1 MRRIYLVRHGLP
13 EKSTSEKEY
22 IGVTDLP
29 LSMRGR
35 AEARQLASCFLQHIQ
50 SVNAVRRTDRTF
62 AKNRIHQDA
71 SSIEPWMVAEQQ
83 AKRKHADGQAI
94 VRVRILTS
102 PLQRCRQTA
111 EEIHRVLSDRGIAL
125 MEPHVVEALHEI
137 DLGDW
142 EGKNVREIRER
153 FPEEYEAR
161 GHALGTYH
169 TPGGE
174 SFLEAGVRFQKAIEA
189 ILKSADRSEMAADG
203 KQSSGMGSDGNE
215 SSRVGEIDARSSDAD
230 EEEIILVVA
239 HAGVIRA
246 YLSLLMGR
254 DLDHLMDIPLPY
266 ASVTELE
273 VDGEAFICAEQT
285 KVCDGRRGDS
295 AAGHEAA
302 GIRTCREGICVVPEG
317 IGVRPEELLDAAEI
331 SRLYQK
337 YRTPQQVIRHM
348 RKVAEVADR
357 LMDGMKMC
365 GSELR
370 TSENM
375 QMDDPG
381 ICRMDVGEKPAVSGT
396 HTDVDVCE
404 KAVMMPGLN
413 RGRVMKACLLHDL
426 CRAEKE
432 HARVSAE
439 AIRQEGYPA
448 IAALVAVHHQ
458 AAYSEQEAQGPLTEA
473 ELLFYADKRVQ
484 EDVLVSVEERFRESR
499 KKCRSPEACAHHD
512 AMLAKTLEIEKKIIK
527 NRR

>member
-1 MRRIYLVRHGLP
+1 MRRIYLVRHGMP
-13 EKSTSEKEY
+13 EKGTSEKVY

-29 LSMRGR
+29 LSRQGS
-35 AEARQLASCFLQHIQ
+35 AEARELGRYFLQRL
-50 SVNAVRRTDRTF
+50 SATS
-62 AKNRIHQDA
+62 A
-71 SSIEPWMVAEQQ
+71 
-83 AKRKHADGQAI
+83 
-94 VRVRILTS
+94 VRILSS

-111 EEIHRVLSDRGIAL
+111 EEMYRVLSDGGIAL
-125 MEPHVVEALHEI
+125 PEPLVVEALHEI

-142 EGKNVREIRER
+142 EGKRVREIRER

-203 KQSSGMGSDGNE
+203 KQSSCMGSDGNE
-215 SSRVGEIDARSSDAD
+215 SSRVGAIDARSSDAD

-273 VDGEAFICAEQT
+273 VSRKAVDSEGLRPPEKPGVGDDEKVDREQ
-285 KVCDGRRGDS
+285 GGDD
-295 AAGHEAA
+295 AD
-302 GIRTCREGICVVPEG
+302 IKTYREKICVVPDG

-337 YRTPQQVIRHM
+337 YQTPQQVIRHM

-365 GSELR
+365 GSR
-370 TSENM
+370 
-375 QMDDPG
+375 
-381 ICRMDVGEKPAVSGT
+381 V
-396 HTDVDVCE
+396 
-404 KAVMMPGLN
+404 
-413 RGRVMKACLLHDL
+413 RVMQACLLHDL
-426 CRAEKE
+426 CRAEKQ
-432 HARVSAE
+432 HARMSAE
-439 AIRQEGYPA
+439 AIRKEGYPA

-458 AAYSEQEAQGPLTEA
+458 AAYSEQEARGPLTEA

-499 KKCRSPEACAHHD
+499 KKCRSPEACAQHD
-512 AMLAKTLEIEKKIIK
+512 AMRVKTLKIEKKIIK
-527 NRR
+527 ETGDEV

>member
-1 MRRIYLVRHGLP
+1 MRRIYLVRHGMP
-13 EKSTSEKEY
+13 EKGTSEKVY

-29 LSMRGR
+29 LSRRGS
-35 AEARQLASCFLQHIQ
+35 AEARALGRYFLQRL
-50 SVNAVRRTDRTF
+50 SATS
-62 AKNRIHQDA
+62 A
-71 SSIEPWMVAEQQ
+71 
-83 AKRKHADGQAI
+83 
-94 VRVRILTS
+94 VRILTS

-111 EEIHRVLSDRGIAL
+111 EEMYRVLSDGGIAL
-125 MEPHVVEALHEI
+125 PKTLVVEALHEI
-137 DLGDW
+137 DLGEW
-142 EGKNVREIRER
+142 EGKSVLEIMEC

-189 ILKSADRSEMAADG
+189 ILKSADRSEMATDR
-203 KQSSGMGSDGNE
+203 KQSSCMGSDGNE
-215 SSRVGEIDARSSDAD
+215 SSRVGAIDARSSDAD

-254 DLDHLMDIPLPY
+254 DLDHLMDLPLPY

-273 VDGEAFICAEQT
+273 VCRKAVDSEGLRPPEKPGVGDDEKADREQ
-285 KVCDGRRGDS
+285 GGDD
-295 AAGHEAA
+295 AD
-302 GIRTCREGICVVPEG
+302 IKNCREEICVVPDG

-337 YRTPQQVIRHM
+337 YQTPEQVIRHM

-365 GSELR
+365 GSR
-370 TSENM
+370 
-375 QMDDPG
+375 
-381 ICRMDVGEKPAVSGT
+381 V
-396 HTDVDVCE
+396 
-404 KAVMMPGLN
+404 
-413 RGRVMKACLLHDL
+413 RVMQACLLHDL
-426 CRAEKE
+426 CRAEKQ

-439 AIRQEGYPA
+439 VIRKEGYPA

-458 AAYSEQEAQGPLTEA
+458 AAYSEREAQGPLTEA

-484 EDVLVSVEERFRESR
+484 EDRLVSVEERFRESR

-512 AMLAKTLEIEKKIIK
+512 AMLAKTLKIEKKIIK
-527 NRR
+527 EDHKRIRR

>member
-35 AEARQLASCFLQHIQ
+35 AEARQIGSCFLQHIQ
-50 SVNAVRRTDRTF
+50 LVNAVGRTDRTF
-62 AKNRIHQDA
+62 AKNRIRQDA
-71 SSIEPWMVAEQQ
+71 SSVEPWLVAEQQ
-83 AKRKHADGQAI
+83 AKLKHADGQAI
-94 VRVRILTS
+94 VSIRILTS
-102 PLQRCRQTA
+102 PLKRCRQTA
-111 EEIHRVLSDRGIAL
+111 EELYHVLSDGGIVL
-125 MEPHVVEALHEI
+125 SEPFVVEALHEI
-137 DLGDW
+137 DLGEW
-142 EGKNVREIRER
+142 EGKSVREIRER

-189 ILKSADRSEMAADG
+189 ILKSVDRSEMAVDG
-203 KQSSGMGSDGNE
+203 KQSSCMGSDRNE
-215 SSRVGEIDARSSDAD
+215 SSCVGEIDDRSSDAD

-246 YLSLLMGR
+246 CLSLLMGR
-254 DLDHLMDIPLPY
+254 DLDQLMDISLPY
-266 ASVTELE
+266 GSVTELE
-273 VDGEAFICAEQT
+273 VCRKAVDREGLRLQEKPGVGDDEKTNHEQGGEDADI
-285 KVCDGRRGDS
+285 K
-295 AAGHEAA
+295 
-302 GIRTCREGICVVPEG
+302 TCREEICVLPDG
-317 IGVRPEELLDAAEI
+317 IGVRPEELLDKEEI
-331 SRLYQK
+331 TRLYQK
-337 YRTPQQVIRHM
+337 YQTPEQVIRHM

-365 GSELR
+365 GSRARL
-370 TSENM
+370 
-375 QMDDPG
+375 
-381 ICRMDVGEKPAVSGT
+381 
-396 HTDVDVCE
+396 
-404 KAVMMPGLN
+404 
-413 RGRVMKACLLHDL
+413 MKACLLHDL
-426 CRAEKE
+426 CRAEKA

-439 AIRQEGYPA
+439 AIRKEGYPA

-484 EDVLVSVEERFRESR
+484 EYRLVSVEERFRESR
-499 KKCRSPEACAHHD
+499 KKCRSPEACAQHD
-512 AMLAKTLEIEKKIIK
+512 AMLAKTLKIEKKIIK
-527 NRR
+527 ETGDEV

>member
-1 MRRIYLVRHGLP
+1 MEMRRIYLVRHGLP

-35 AEARQLASCFLQHIQ
+35 AEARQLGRYFRQRLSPA
-50 SVNAVRRTDRTF
+50 AT
-62 AKNRIHQDA
+62 
-71 SSIEPWMVAEQQ
+71 
-83 AKRKHADGQAI
+83 
-94 VRVRILTS
+94 VRILTS

-111 EEIHRVLSDRGIAL
+111 EELYHVLSDGGIAL
-125 MEPHVVEALHEI
+125 TEPLVVEALHEI

-142 EGKNVREIRER
+142 EGKSVREIRER

-189 ILKSADRSEMAADG
+189 YASDTDMSEIL
-203 KQSSGMGSDGNE
+203 
-215 SSRVGEIDARSSDAD
+215 
-230 EEEIILVVA
+230 LVVA
-239 HAGVIRA
+239 HAGVIRS
-246 YLSLLMGR
+246 YLSLLTGR
-254 DLDHLMDIPLPY
+254 DLDHLIEISLPY
-266 ASVTELE
+266 ASVTELL
-273 VDGEAFICAEQT
+273 VNSAGICA
-285 KVCDGRRGDS
+285 
-295 AAGHEAA
+295 
-302 GIRTCREGICVVPEG
+302 VPDH

-331 SRLYQK
+331 ARLYQK

-348 RKVAEVADR
+348 RKVAEVADQ
-357 LMDGMKMC
+357 LMDC
-365 GSELR
+365 I
-370 TSENM
+370 
-375 QMDDPG
+375 Q
-381 ICRMDVGEKPAVSGT
+381 
-396 HTDVDVCE
+396 
-404 KAVMMPGLN
+404 MPGLN
-413 RGRVMKACLLHDL
+413 RVRVMKACLLHDL

-439 AIRQEGYPA
+439 AIRMEGYPA

-458 AAYSEQEAQGPLTEA
+458 AAYSEREAQGPLTEA

-484 EDVLVSVEERFRESR
+484 EDRLVSVEERFRESR

-512 AMLAKTLEIEKKIIK
+512 AMLAKTLKIEKKIIK
-527 NRR
+527 ETGDEV

>member
-35 AEARQLASCFLQHIQ
+35 AEARELGRYFLQRL
-50 SVNAVRRTDRTF
+50 SATS
-62 AKNRIHQDA
+62 A
-71 SSIEPWMVAEQQ
+71 
-83 AKRKHADGQAI
+83 
-94 VRVRILTS
+94 VRILTS

-111 EEIHRVLSDRGIAL
+111 EEMYRVLSDGGIAL
-125 MEPHVVEALHEI
+125 PEPLVVEALHEI

-142 EGKNVREIRER
+142 EGKRVREIRER

-203 KQSSGMGSDGNE
+203 KQSSCMGSDGNE

-254 DLDHLMDIPLPY
+254 DLDHLMDLPLPY

-273 VDGEAFICAEQT
+273 VCRKAVDSEGLRPPEKPGVGDDEKADREQ
-285 KVCDGRRGDS
+285 GGDD
-295 AAGHEAA
+295 AD
-302 GIRTCREGICVVPEG
+302 IKTCREEICVVPDG

-337 YRTPQQVIRHM
+337 YQTPQQVIRHM

-365 GSELR
+365 GSR
-370 TSENM
+370 
-375 QMDDPG
+375 
-381 ICRMDVGEKPAVSGT
+381 V
-396 HTDVDVCE
+396 
-404 KAVMMPGLN
+404 
-413 RGRVMKACLLHDL
+413 RVMQACLLHDL
-426 CRAEKE
+426 CRAEKQ

-439 AIRQEGYPA
+439 VIRKEGYPV

-458 AAYSEQEAQGPLTEA
+458 AAYSEREAQGPLTEA

-484 EDVLVSVEERFRESR
+484 EDVLVPVEERFRESR

-512 AMLAKTLEIEKKIIK
+512 AMLAKTLKIEKKIIK
-527 NRR
+527 EDHKRIRR

>member
-1 MRRIYLVRHGLP
+1 MRRIYLVRHGMP
-13 EKSTSEKEY
+13 EKGTSEKVY

-29 LSMRGR
+29 LSRRGS
-35 AEARQLASCFLQHIQ
+35 AEARALGRYFLQRL
-50 SVNAVRRTDRTF
+50 SATS
-62 AKNRIHQDA
+62 A
-71 SSIEPWMVAEQQ
+71 
-83 AKRKHADGQAI
+83 
-94 VRVRILTS
+94 VRILTS

-111 EEIHRVLSDRGIAL
+111 EEMYRVLSDGGIAL
-125 MEPHVVEALHEI
+125 PEPLVVEALHEI

-142 EGKNVREIRER
+142 EGKSVLKIMER

-189 ILKSADRSEMAADG
+189 ILKSADRSEMPADG
-203 KQSSGMGSDGNE
+203 KQSSCMGSDGNE

-254 DLDHLMDIPLPY
+254 DLDHLMDLPLPY

-273 VDGEAFICAEQT
+273 VCRKAVDSEGLCPPEKPGVGDDEKADREQ
-285 KVCDGRRGDS
+285 GGDD
-295 AAGHEAA
+295 AD
-302 GIRTCREGICVVPEG
+302 IKTCREEICVMPDG

-337 YRTPQQVIRHM
+337 YQTPQQVIRHM

-365 GSELR
+365 GSR
-370 TSENM
+370 
-375 QMDDPG
+375 
-381 ICRMDVGEKPAVSGT
+381 V
-396 HTDVDVCE
+396 
-404 KAVMMPGLN
+404 
-413 RGRVMKACLLHDL
+413 RVMKACLLHDL

-439 AIRQEGYPA
+439 AIRKEGYPA
-448 IAALVAVHHQ
+448 IAALVAGHHE
-458 AAYSEQEAQGPLTEA
+458 AAYSEREAQGPLTEA
-473 ELLFYADKRVQ
+473 EILFYADKRVQ

-499 KKCRSPEACAHHD
+499 KKCRSPEACAKHD
-512 AMLAKTLEIEKKIIK
+512 AMLAKTLKIEKKILK

>member
-1 MRRIYLVRHGLP
+1 MRRIYLVRHGMP
-13 EKSTSEKEY
+13 EKGTSEKVY

-29 LSMRGR
+29 LSRRGS
-35 AEARQLASCFLQHIQ
+35 AEARALGRYFLQRL
-50 SVNAVRRTDRTF
+50 SATS
-62 AKNRIHQDA
+62 A
-71 SSIEPWMVAEQQ
+71 
-83 AKRKHADGQAI
+83 
-94 VRVRILTS
+94 VRILTS

-111 EEIHRVLSDRGIAL
+111 EEMYRVLFDGGIAL
-125 MEPHVVEALHEI
+125 PEPLVVEALHEI
-137 DLGDW
+137 DLGEW
-142 EGKNVREIRER
+142 EGKNVLEIMER

-203 KQSSGMGSDGNE
+203 KPSSCMGSDGNE
-215 SSRVGEIDARSSDAD
+215 SSRVGAIDARSSDAD

-246 YLSLLMGR
+246 YLSLLMGL
-254 DLDHLMDIPLPY
+254 DLNQLMDLPLPY

-273 VDGEAFICAEQT
+273 VCRKAVDSEGLRPPEKPGVGDDEKVDREQ
-285 KVCDGRRGDS
+285 GGDD
-295 AAGHEAA
+295 AD
-302 GIRTCREGICVVPEG
+302 IKTCREEICVVPDG

-337 YRTPQQVIRHM
+337 YQTSQQVIRHM

-365 GSELR
+365 GSR
-370 TSENM
+370 
-375 QMDDPG
+375 
-381 ICRMDVGEKPAVSGT
+381 V
-396 HTDVDVCE
+396 
-404 KAVMMPGLN
+404 
-413 RGRVMKACLLHDL
+413 RVMQACLLHDL
-426 CRAEKE
+426 CRAEKQ

-439 AIRQEGYPA
+439 VIRKEGYPA

-512 AMLAKTLEIEKKIIK
+512 AMLAKTLKIEKKIIK
-527 NRR
+527 EDHKRIRR

>member
-1 MRRIYLVRHGLP
+1 MRRIYLVRHGMP
-13 EKSTSEKEY
+13 EKGTSEKVY

-29 LSMRGR
+29 LSMRGS
-35 AEARQLASCFLQHIQ
+35 AEACELGRYFLQRL
-50 SVNAVRRTDRTF
+50 STTSA
-62 AKNRIHQDA
+62 
-71 SSIEPWMVAEQQ
+71 
-83 AKRKHADGQAI
+83 
-94 VRVRILTS
+94 VRILSS

-111 EEIHRVLSDRGIAL
+111 EELYHVFSDGGIAL
-125 MEPHVVEALHEI
+125 SEPLVVEALHEI
-137 DLGDW
+137 DLGEW
-142 EGKNVREIRER
+142 EGKSVREIRER

-161 GHALGTYH
+161 GRALGMYH

-189 ILKSADRSEMAADG
+189 ILKSVDRSEMAADG
-203 KQSSGMGSDGNE
+203 KQSSCMGSDGNE
-215 SSRVGEIDARSSDAD
+215 SSCVGEIDARSSDAD
-230 EEEIILVVA
+230 EEEILLVVA

-254 DLDHLMDIPLPY
+254 DLDHLMDLPLPY

-273 VDGEAFICAEQT
+273 VCRKAVDSEGLRPPEKPGVGDDEKTDREQGGEDVDIT
-285 KVCDGRRGDS
+285 
-295 AAGHEAA
+295 
-302 GIRTCREGICVVPEG
+302 TCREEICVVPDG

-331 SRLYQK
+331 TRLYQK
-337 YRTPQQVIRHM
+337 YQTPEQVIRHM

-357 LMDGMKMC
+357 LMDVVEMC

-370 TSENM
+370 TSESM
-375 QMDDPG
+375 QIEDPG
-381 ICRMDVGEKPAVSGT
+381 IWRMDVGEKPAVSGT
-396 HTDVDVCE
+396 HTYVDALE
-404 KAVMMPGLN
+404 KTATMRQLN
-413 RGRVMKACLLHDL
+413 RARVMKACLLHDL
-426 CRAEKE
+426 CRAEKQ

-439 AIRQEGYPA
+439 VIRKEGYPA

-484 EDVLVSVEERFRESR
+484 EDRLVSVEERFRESR

-512 AMLAKTLEIEKKIIK
+512 AMLAKTLKIEKKIIK
-527 NRR
+527 ETGDEV

>member
-1 MRRIYLVRHGLP
+1 MRRIYLVRHGMP
-13 EKSTSEKEY
+13 EKGTSEKVY

-29 LSMRGR
+29 LSRRGS
-35 AEARQLASCFLQHIQ
+35 AEARALGRYFLQRL
-50 SVNAVRRTDRTF
+50 SATS
-62 AKNRIHQDA
+62 A
-71 SSIEPWMVAEQQ
+71 
-83 AKRKHADGQAI
+83 
-94 VRVRILTS
+94 VRILTS

-111 EEIHRVLSDRGIAL
+111 EEMYRVLFDGGIAL
-125 MEPHVVEALHEI
+125 PEPLVVEALHEI

-142 EGKNVREIRER
+142 EGKSVLKIMER

-203 KQSSGMGSDGNE
+203 KQSSCMGSDGNE
-215 SSRVGEIDARSSDAD
+215 SSRVGEIDARLSDAD

-273 VDGEAFICAEQT
+273 VCRKAEDSEGLRPPEKPGVGDDE
-285 KVCDGRRGDS
+285 KVDREQGGDD
-295 AAGHEAA
+295 AD
-302 GIRTCREGICVVPEG
+302 IKTCREEICVVPDG

-337 YRTPQQVIRHM
+337 YQTSQQVIRHM

-365 GSELR
+365 GSR
-370 TSENM
+370 
-375 QMDDPG
+375 
-381 ICRMDVGEKPAVSGT
+381 V
-396 HTDVDVCE
+396 
-404 KAVMMPGLN
+404 
-413 RGRVMKACLLHDL
+413 RVMQACLLHDL
-426 CRAEKE
+426 CRAEKQ

-439 AIRQEGYPA
+439 VIRKEGYPA

-458 AAYSEQEAQGPLTEA
+458 TAYSEREAQGPLTEA

-512 AMLAKTLEIEKKIIK
+512 AMLAKTLKIEKKIIK
-527 NRR
+527 EDHKRIRR

>member
-1 MRRIYLVRHGLP
+1 MRRIYLVRHGMP
-13 EKSTSEKEY
+13 EKGTSEKVY

-29 LSMRGR
+29 LSRRGS
-35 AEARQLASCFLQHIQ
+35 AEARALGRYFLQRL
-50 SVNAVRRTDRTF
+50 SATS
-62 AKNRIHQDA
+62 A
-71 SSIEPWMVAEQQ
+71 
-83 AKRKHADGQAI
+83 
-94 VRVRILTS
+94 VRILTS

-111 EEIHRVLSDRGIAL
+111 EEMYRVLFDGGIAL
-125 MEPHVVEALHEI
+125 PEPLVVEALHEI

-142 EGKNVREIRER
+142 EGKSVLKIMER

-189 ILKSADRSEMAADG
+189 ILKSADRSEMAAAG
-203 KQSSGMGSDGNE
+203 KQSSCMGSDGNE

-254 DLDHLMDIPLPY
+254 DLNQLMDIPLPY

-273 VDGEAFICAEQT
+273 VCRKAVDSEGLRPPEKSGVRDDEKVDREQ
-285 KVCDGRRGDS
+285 GGDD
-295 AAGHEAA
+295 AD
-302 GIRTCREGICVVPEG
+302 IKTCREEICVVPDG

-337 YRTPQQVIRHM
+337 YQTPEQVIRHM

-365 GSELR
+365 GSR
-370 TSENM
+370 
-375 QMDDPG
+375 
-381 ICRMDVGEKPAVSGT
+381 V
-396 HTDVDVCE
+396 
-404 KAVMMPGLN
+404 
-413 RGRVMKACLLHDL
+413 RVMQACLLHDL
-426 CRAEKE
+426 CRAEKQ

-439 AIRQEGYPA
+439 VIRKEGYPA

-458 AAYSEQEAQGPLTEA
+458 AAYSEREAQGPLTEA

-512 AMLAKTLEIEKKIIK
+512 AMLAKTLKIEEKIIK

>member
-29 LSMRGR
+29 LSMRGS
-35 AEARQLASCFLQHIQ
+35 AEARQLGRYFRQRLSPA
-50 SVNAVRRTDRTF
+50 AT
-62 AKNRIHQDA
+62 
-71 SSIEPWMVAEQQ
+71 
-83 AKRKHADGQAI
+83 
-94 VRVRILTS
+94 VRILTS

-125 MEPHVVEALHEI
+125 TEPHVVEALHEI

-142 EGKNVREIRER
+142 EGKSVREIRER

-174 SFLEAGVRFQKAIEA
+174 SFLEAGVRFQKAIDA

-230 EEEIILVVA
+230 EEEIILVIA

-273 VDGEAFICAEQT
+273 VDGEAFSCAEQT
-285 KVCDGRRGDS
+285 KVRDGRRGDS
-295 AAGHEAA
+295 AAGHEAT
-302 GIRTCREGICVVPEG
+302 GIITCREGICVVPDG

-331 SRLYQK
+331 ARLYQK

-348 RKVAEVADR
+348 RKVAEVADQ
-357 LMDGMKMC
+357 LMDC
-365 GSELR
+365 I
-370 TSENM
+370 
-375 QMDDPG
+375 Q
-381 ICRMDVGEKPAVSGT
+381 
-396 HTDVDVCE
+396 
-404 KAVMMPGLN
+404 MPGLN
-413 RGRVMKACLLHDL
+413 RVRVMKACLLHDL

-439 AIRQEGYPA
+439 AIRMEGYPA

-458 AAYSEQEAQGPLTEA
+458 AAYSEREAQGPLTEA

-484 EDVLVSVEERFRESR
+484 EDRLVSVEERFRESR

-512 AMLAKTLEIEKKIIK
+512 AMLAKTLKIEKKIIK
-527 NRR
+527 ETGDEV